1 MQILAVCGLF
11 FIVLSPLSC
20 LSSVAIL
27 RHTRLLSFFLL
38 IQIFFN
44 SIFMIL
50 FFGVGLVVGEKTVKK
65 VINYYHF
72 MKFFDISVII
82 WQQSSL

>member
-1 MQILAVCGLF
+1 MLVADNELSYGLFYTVFGCFLIDANFSCLRTF

-38 IQIFFN
+38 IQIFLIRF
-44 SIFMIL
+44 L
-50 FFGVGLVVGEKTVKK
+50 
-65 VINYYHF
+65 
-72 MKFFDISVII
+72 
-82 WQQSSL
+82 